1 MGAIDLIRPKKERK
15 QIEATAAAL
24 QAAQTS
30 NEADGRFGKFVLLLL
45 SFGLDGKGPL
55 HSAQEVAEDALSK
68 SKTREA
74 AIGRVARRAVAGGA
88 AGGFA
93 TGVGGFVTMPVAM
106 PANVFEF
113 YVQAVRMVGAIAHLR
128 GYNIREPEVR
138 TAILLTLIGS
148 NSQDV
153 LVKAGIPTGG
163 GQLTTMAKHGLPPS
177 VLILLNKAVGF
188 RIARG
193 VAERMFTRL
202 GRGIP
207 FAGGVFAGGLDGV
220 MMKKIADQAMKEF
233 PARTW

>member
-1 MGAIDLIRPKKERK
+1 MGAIDLIRPRKERK
-15 QIEATAAAL
+15 EVATTAAAL

-30 NEADGRFGKFVLLLL
+30 DERDSRYGKLVLLLL

-55 HSAQEVAEDALSK
+55 SSAKDLAESALAHT
-68 SKTREA
+68 KTREA
-74 AIGRVARRAVAGGA
+74 AVGRVARRAMVGGA

-106 PANVFEF
+106 PVNVFEF
-113 YVQAVRMVGAIAHLR
+113 YVQAVRMVGAIAYLR
-128 GYNIREPEVR
+128 GYNIQEPAIR

-148 NSQDV
+148 NSEDV
-153 LVKAGIPTGG
+153 MTKAGIPTGG
-163 GQLTTMAKHGLPPS
+163 GQIVGLATKGLPPS

-193 VAERMFTRL
+193 VAERMFTRF

-207 FAGGVFAGGLDGV
+207 LAGGVFNGGLDGI

>member
-1 MGAIDLIRPKKERK
+1 MGAIDLIRPRKERK
-15 QIEATAAAL
+15 ELATTAAAL
-24 QAAQTS
+24 QAAQTTDERD
-30 NEADGRFGKFVLLLL
+30 NRYGKLVLLLL

-55 HSAQEVAEDALSK
+55 SSAKDLAENALTHA
-68 SKTREA
+68 KTREA
-74 AIGRVARRAVAGGA
+74 AVGRVARRAMVGGA

-106 PANVFEF
+106 PVNVFEF

-128 GYNIREPEVR
+128 GYNVKEPEIR

-148 NSQDV
+148 NSDDV
-153 LVKAGIPTGG
+153 LTKAGIPTGG
-163 GQLTTMAKHGLPPS
+163 GQFVGLATRGLPPS

-193 VAERMFTRL
+193 VVEKMFTRL

-207 FAGGVFAGGLDGV
+207 LAGGVFAGGLDGI
-220 MMKKIADQAMKEF
+220 MMKRIADQAMKEF